1 MVLVPLVEN
10 CISKCL
16 ERLSGMKPS
25 LQGVWPF
32 GLKSLLGP
40 SAQANSPARFR
51 QEAISESFPRNTASL
66 CSRLAVSGHTPLV
79 FHFCAQILGSFHL
92 KLASVLLQGYSFQGM
107 NSILLKRRVAGIGT
121 SCNQDNSSHLSLPKY
136 PLKTVPIKGKT
147 HVFSTST

>member
-16 ERLSGMKPS
+16 ERLSEMKPR

-40 SAQANSPARFR
+40 SAQADSPVCFR
-51 QEAISESFPRNTASL
+51 QEAISESFLRNTASL

-79 FHFCAQILGSFHL
+79 FHSCAQILGSFHL
-92 KLASVLLQGYSFQGM
+92 KLASVLQGYSFEGM
-107 NSILLKRRVAGIGT
+107 NSILLKRCGAGIGT
-121 SCNQDNSSHLSLPKY
+121 SCNQDNSSDLNLPK
-136 PLKTVPIKGKT
+136 
-147 HVFSTST
+147 